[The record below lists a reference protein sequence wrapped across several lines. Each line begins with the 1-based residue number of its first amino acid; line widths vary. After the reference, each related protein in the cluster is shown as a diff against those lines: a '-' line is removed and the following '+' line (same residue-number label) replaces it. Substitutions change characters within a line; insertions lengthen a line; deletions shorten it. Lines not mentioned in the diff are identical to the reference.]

1 MYFQKS
7 EVKGK
12 TALVTGAGKG
22 IGKASAIALA
32 EAGADLII
40 LSRTKSDLEKV
51 KKEIIKLKRKCVIY
65 DCDVSNFEEL
75 RSVFNQISKLDI
87 IVNNAGT
94 NRPEHFTKINKEDM
108 DYVVDLNLKAA
119 FHVAQ
124 MGAKVLTKQKNRKSI
139 GGSIINVSSQLG
151 KVGAPKRS
159 IYNMTKFGIEGLTR
173 GMALDLAKNDI
184 RSRVRKRESTLL
196 DHDDFVQEGL
206 SPEER
211 LEKKAQK
218 KRLYACISNLPAKQK
233 EVVKL
238 RLIGQL
244 TFIEISE
251 VLNIKESN
259 AKVHFS
265 QAKQKLVSLLKHKVT
280 P

>member
-40 LSRTKSDLEKV
+40 LSRTKNDLEKV
-51 KKEIIKLKRKCVIY
+51 KKQIIKLKRKCVVY

-75 RSVFNQISKLDI
+75 RSIFNKIPKLDI
-87 IVNNAGT
+87 LVNNAGT
-94 NRPEHFTKINKEDM
+94 NRPEYFTKIDKEDM

-124 MGAKVLTKQKNRKSI
+124 MASKLMIKAKNRKSI
-139 GGSIINVSSQLG
+139 GGSIINISSQLG

-173 GMALDLAKNDI
+173 GMALDLAKDNIRVNTVCPTFVETPMVKKFFKDKKFKTQMINNIPLGRLATESDI
-184 RSRVRKRESTLL
+184 AT
-196 DHDDFVQEGL
+196 
-206 SPEER
+206 
-211 LEKKAQK
+211 A
-218 KRLYACISNLPAKQK
+218 
-233 EVVKL
+233 VVYL
-238 RLIGQL
+238 A
-244 TFIEISE
+244 
-251 VLNIKESN
+251 SN
-259 AKVHFS
+259 AS
-265 QAKQKLVSLLKHKVT
+265 SMITGSSLMIDGGWTAK
-280 P
+280 